1 MNKHDTI
8 VPKLERPRG
17 ILNVLPAMAA
27 SANGLSRYC
36 PSAELAPF
44 VEHYWVVH
52 WDLSEPRV
60 AETVPHPSVHLVL
73 EEGRSE
79 VVGVMRGRFLRRLE
93 GRGRIIG
100 TKFKAGAFRRFV
112 EHPVS
117 DLTDRRRS
125 LNQVFDGR
133 AEGLERDVL
142 SREDDVQALRI
153 VESFLRSFAP
163 AIDPSMELASRLSL
177 LAAHDR
183 NILRVDE
190 LARHARVPVRQLQR
204 VFSEYVGVHPKWVIR
219 RYRLLDAI
227 DSVVE
232 GRTMDWS
239 ALALALG
246 YADQAHFIR
255 DFKKLVGQ
263 PPAAY
268 ARALRS

>member
-1 MNKHDTI
+1 
-8 VPKLERPRG
+8 
-17 ILNVLPAMAA
+17 MAA
-27 SANGLSRYC
+27 DANGLSRYY

-44 VEHYWVVH
+44 VEHYWVVR
-52 WDLSEPRV
+52 WDLNEPRV

-79 VVGVMRGRFLRRLE
+79 IVGVMRGRFLRRLE

-112 EHPVS
+112 KHPVS
-117 DLTDRRRS
+117 DLTDRQRS
-125 LNQVFDGR
+125 LNQVFGDR
-133 AEGLERDVL
+133 AERLERDVL
-142 SREDDVQALRI
+142 SREEDVDALGI
-153 VESFLRSFAP
+153 VESFLRSLAP
-163 AIDPSMELASRLSL
+163 TIDPSMEFVGRLTL
-177 LAAHDR
+177 LAAEDR

-190 LARHARVPVRQLQR
+190 LARHASVPVRQLQR
-204 VFSEYVGVHPKWVIR
+204 LFSEYVGVHPKWVIR

-227 DSVVE
+227 DTVAE
-232 GRTMDWS
+232 GRTIDWS

-255 DFKKLVGQ
+255 DFKKLVGR

-268 ARALRS
+268 ARALRT